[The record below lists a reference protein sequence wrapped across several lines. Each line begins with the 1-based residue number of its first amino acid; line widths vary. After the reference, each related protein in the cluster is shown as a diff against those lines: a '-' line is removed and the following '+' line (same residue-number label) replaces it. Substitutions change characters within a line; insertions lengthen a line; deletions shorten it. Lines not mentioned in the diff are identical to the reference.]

1 MKKAKQILA
10 ILGIVLILGIN
21 ILLVVSAFG
30 TKEDNTNIFNAAIV
44 TVILVPVLLWIYLY
58 VFKLIKKNAEDKLAK
73 AEELQ
78 VEEDVTE
85 ETTDEE

>member
-21 ILLVVSAFG
+21 VLLIFAAAGAS
-30 TKEDNTNIFNAAIV
+30 EDNTQIFNATIV

-58 VFKLIKKNAEDKLAK
+58 IYKIIKKNNEDKK
-73 AEELQ
+73 DKE
-78 VEEDVTE
+78 
-85 ETTDEE
+85 

>member
-21 ILLVVSAFG
+21 VLLVVSAFG
-30 TKEDNTNIFNAAIV
+30 TTEDNTNIFNAAIV

-73 AEELQ
+73 AEELK

-85 ETTDEE
+85 ETTDAE

>member
-30 TKEDNTNIFNAAIV
+30 ATEDNTNIFNAAIV

-58 VFKLIKKNAEDKLAK
+58 VFKLIKKNTEDKQAK
-73 AEELQ
+73 E
-78 VEEDVTE
+78 
-85 ETTDEE
+85 

>member
-30 TKEDNTNIFNAAIV
+30 TTEDNTNIFNAAIV

-73 AEELQ
+73 AEELK

>member
-21 ILLVVSAFG
+21 VLLIFAAA
-30 TKEDNTNIFNAAIV
+30 TATEDSTNIFNAAIV

-58 VFKLIKKNAEDKLAK
+58 VYKLIKKHNDDKNKSL
-73 AEELQ
+73 ENERN
-78 VEEDVTE
+78 TE
-85 ETTDEE
+85 E

>member
-1 MKKAKQILA
+1 MKKVKQILA

-30 TKEDNTNIFNAAIV
+30 ATEDNTNIFNAAIV

-73 AEELQ
+73 EQALQ
-78 VEEDVTE
+78 SE
-85 ETTDEE
+85 ETVDEE

>member
-1 MKKAKQILA
+1 MKKVKQILA

-30 TKEDNTNIFNAAIV
+30 ATEDNTNIFNAAIV

-58 VFKLIKKNAEDKLAK
+58 VFKLIKKNAEDKQAK

-78 VEEDVTE
+78 SKEDVQE
-85 ETTDEE
+85 EVVDEE